1 MKLDLCSFIQEHILL
16 AELGIMHR
24 IYMMAINDYGTADI
38 DELKKIGAPTSA
50 TRFMEVY
57 ADVCKALEKTEE

>member
-1 MKLDLCSFIQEHILL
+1 MKPNLRSFIQEHILL
-16 AELGIMHR
+16 AELGFMHR

-57 ADVCKALEKTEE
+57 ANICKALEKTGE